1 MGSTSTRMQL
11 RTPSVLIFTDGSAYP
26 DHRGGGG
33 SAAVITSIAKEE
45 QEVQIA
51 LESVNASKTIKAA
64 AILSDSQQSVRQARS
79 TKPGPEGAYWTVLEK
94 IRNLVIQVSK
104 ETNWQIAL
112 QERPAKNLGSSNIQG
127 SNKRNQQNPDRD
139 HKIQNLQSFGGN
151 PKKTTNKSKEEHQ
164 QAAPTALHK
173 IHHDTECSTATPTI
187 PKGGN
192 SKRNSTRSNRKNQ

>member
-127 SNKRNQQNPDRD
+127 SNKRNHYILSNHASAKDL
-139 HKIQNLQSFGGN
+139 KTKLNVGGR
-151 PKKTTNKSKEEHQ
+151 KQKKEE
-164 QAAPTALHK
+164 TY
-173 IHHDTECSTATPTI
+173 TESRPRSQD
-187 PKGGN
+187 PKPAKLWRQ
-192 SKRNSTRSNRKNQ
+192 SQEDYK